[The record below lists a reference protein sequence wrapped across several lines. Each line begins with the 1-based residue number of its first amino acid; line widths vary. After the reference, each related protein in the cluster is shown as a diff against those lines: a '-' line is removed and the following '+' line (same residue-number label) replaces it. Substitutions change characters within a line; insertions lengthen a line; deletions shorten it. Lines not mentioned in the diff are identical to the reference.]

1 MKLIIAFLA
10 LTLPLAHAK
19 KSGKPF
25 WTDPEKAKKE
35 DPDFSI
41 QGEYGSDKPGAKVG
55 VQVVALGDGK
65 FDAYFLLDG
74 LPGLG
79 WTRDKKRVKITGET
93 NEGIVTFPTQ
103 DGISAQIENGKMTLI
118 SQVHSGGKSIVIPR
132 IERKSSTLNAKP
144 PKGATVLFDGSSA
157 KHWKNGKMEN
167 GLLLSTGCTSIPTF
181 KDYKLHLEFRTPYRP
196 FERGQGRGNSGVYF
210 SGRWETQVLDSF
222 GLEGEQNECGGIYSV
237 GKPSLNLCLPPLT
250 WQTYDVD
257 FTAAKFD
264 ADGKRTAWPRIT
276 VKLNGVVV
284 HDNVELNKDL
294 TTAAPIKGPIKD
306 EGGPVFLQN
315 HGNPVYFRNIWV
327 LPGK

>member
-1 MKLIIAFLA
+1 MTMKLIIALLA

-41 QGEYGSDKPGAKVG
+41 QGEYGKGEPGARIG
-55 VQVVALGDGK
+55 AQVVALGDGK
-65 FDAYFLLDG
+65 FDAYILEGG
-74 LPGLG
+74 LPGIG
-79 WTRDKKRVKITGET
+79 WERGKSRIKLNGTLKDGKVSFGAQEGTSAEIAGGKITVKRDGKGDLVLPRIKRV
-93 NEGIVTFPTQ
+93 
-103 DGISAQIENGKMTLI
+103 
-118 SQVHSGGKSIVIPR
+118 
-132 IERKSSTLNAKP
+132 SSTLAAKP
-144 PKGATVLFDGSSA
+144 PQGAVVLFDGTSA
-157 KHWKNGKMEN
+157 EHWKKGKMEN

-210 SGRWETQVLDSF
+210 NGRWETQVLDSF
-222 GLEGEQNECGGIYSV
+222 ALEGKMNECGGIYSV
-237 GKPSLNLCLPPLT
+237 APPLLNMCLPPLT
-250 WQTYDVD
+250 WQTYDVE

-264 ADGKRTAWPRIT
+264 SDGMRTAWPRIT

-284 HDNVELNKDL
+284 HDDVELNKDF
-294 TTAAPIKGPIKD
+294 TTAAPVKHPIKD

-315 HGNPVYFRNIWV
+315 HGNPVFFKNIWV
-327 LPGK
+327 LPKK

>member
-1 MKLIIAFLA
+1 MTMKLIIALLA

-41 QGEYGSDKPGAKVG
+41 QGEYGKSEPGAEIG
-55 VQVVALGDGK
+55 AQVVALGDGK
-65 FDAYFLLDG
+65 FDAYILEGG
-74 LPGLG
+74 LPGIG
-79 WTRDKKRVKITGET
+79 WERGKSRIKLNGALKDGKVSFGAQEGTSAEIAGGKITVKRDGKGDLVLPRIKRV
-93 NEGIVTFPTQ
+93 
-103 DGISAQIENGKMTLI
+103 
-118 SQVHSGGKSIVIPR
+118 
-132 IERKSSTLNAKP
+132 SSTLAAKP
-144 PKGATVLFDGSSA
+144 PQGAAVLFDGTSA
-157 KHWKNGKMEN
+157 DHWKKGKMEN

-210 SGRWETQVLDSF
+210 NGRWETQVLDSF
-222 GLEGEQNECGGIYSV
+222 ALEGKMNECGGIYSV
-237 GKPSLNLCLPPLT
+237 APPLLNMCLPPLT
-250 WQTYDVD
+250 WQTYDVE

-264 ADGKRTAWPRIT
+264 SDGMRTAWPRIT

-284 HDNVELNKDL
+284 HDNVELNKDF
-294 TTAAPIKGPIKD
+294 TTAAPVKHPIKD

-327 LPGK
+327 LPKQ